1 MKKSILL
8 LALACFSSFAF
19 AQSNERVMSP
29 KKSIPE
35 NIAKN
40 KDLSSLNDG
49 LAKTAMGKR
58 LEAKGQITFFAITN
72 DGFNKTLHGGTP
84 KMMNEEYLP
93 MLNKILN
100 YHAIEGVVNYQDL
113 VNRVELG
120 KGIAMLKTLCGESIK
135 VTLVNGKIV
144 LTDPLGNHAS
154 IIESDIKQSNG
165 MVHIIDTML
174 LPQGI

>member
-8 LALACFSSFAF
+8 LALACFTSLTF
-19 AQSNERVMSP
+19 AQTAERVMSP
-29 KKSIPE
+29 KKNIPE

-49 LAKTAMGKR
+49 LTKTAMGKR
-58 LEAKGQITFFAITN
+58 LEAKDQITFFAITN

-100 YHAIEGVVNYQDL
+100 YHAIEGVLNYQDL

-120 KGIAMLKTLCGESIK
+120 KGIAMIKTLSGESIK
-135 VTLVNGKIV
+135 LTLDNGKVI
-144 LTDPLGNHAS
+144 LTDPLGNRAT

-165 MVHIIDTML
+165 IVHIIDTLL

>member
-8 LALACFSSFAF
+8 LALACFTSLTF
-19 AQSNERVMSP
+19 AQTAERVMSP
-29 KKSIPE
+29 KKNIPE

-49 LAKTAMGKR
+49 LTKTAMGKR

-84 KMMNEEYLP
+84 KMMSEEYLP

-100 YHAIEGVVNYQDL
+100 FHAIEGELSYHDL
-113 VNRVELG
+113 QSRVEMG
-120 KGIAMLKTLCGESIK
+120 KGVAMLKTINGESIK
-135 VTLVNGKIV
+135 VILENGKIV
-144 LTDPLGNHAS
+144 LIDPLGNRAT

-165 MVHIIDTML
+165 IVHIIDTLL